1 LFFRGL
7 FIIMAGPDDKFFLHV
22 TPVEK
27 SINIERHPFCG
38 FTLDQLRPWVGDRS
52 GHCHVELTR
61 RYFRNPA
68 FVIAGDDNFANKG
81 WPVTTI
87 INERW
92 FRGALVVL
100 AERNRD
106 PAGQPFLGET
116 FLDGLTAE
124 ECKEASPYIALP
136 PGAPRP
142 KFPYPPRPSTH
153 LRPLDDSLGK
163 PGTR

>member
-1 LFFRGL
+1 MTGS
-7 FIIMAGPDDKFFLHV
+7 PDKFFLHV

-27 SINIERHPFCG
+27 NISIERCAFSAAV
-38 FTLDQLRPWVGDRS
+38 LDQLPLLVGDRS
-52 GHCHVELTR
+52 GHCHVEVTR
-61 RYFRNPA
+61 RYFRNPV

-92 FRGALVVL
+92 FRGALAVL

-106 PAGQPFLGET
+106 PSGWPFLGET

-142 KFPYPPRPSTH
+142 KFPYPPRPSKKRRDRDAH
-153 LRPLDDSLGK
+153 PSSSSPANDPDL
-163 PGTR
+163 

>member
-1 LFFRGL
+1 
-7 FIIMAGPDDKFFLHV
+7 
-22 TPVEK
+22 
-27 SINIERHPFCG
+27 
-38 FTLDQLRPWVGDRS
+38 VGDCS
-52 GHCHVELTR
+52 GHCHVEVPR
-61 RYFRNPA
+61 RYFRNPV

-106 PAGQPFLGET
+106 PAGRPFLGEA

-124 ECKEASPYIALP
+124 ECKEVSPYIAFP

-142 KFPYPPRPSTH
+142 KIPYPPRPSKK
-153 LRPLDDSLGK
+153 RRDRDAS
-163 PGTR
+163 